1 VVVKVVVVVVY
12 HCDDGDEEDTKDT
25 TREDHA
31 FLERRCRRTDIIRGD
46 FCARFL

>member
-1 VVVKVVVVVVY
+1 MVVKVVVVVVY

-25 TREDHA
+25 TREDA
-31 FLERRCRRTDIIRGD
+31 FLERRCRRTDIIIRD